1 MVHYYCSALLT
12 GRAWNEMAPIR
23 LRVVGKKGAV
33 VRAGEALDSAKVA
46 TLARG
51 SFVYAQG
58 YDAAASRLRVATP
71 DGRGGWASA
80 KVLES
85 APLSFCEARRAPLL
99 LVARCLD
106 GASLGRLP
114 S

>member
-51 SFVYAQG
+51 S
-58 YDAAASRLRVATP
+58 T
-71 DGRGGWASA
+71 
-80 KVLES
+80 
-85 APLSFCEARRAPLL
+85 
-99 LVARCLD
+99 VARGSRRPL
-106 GASLGRLP
+106 
-114 S
+114 